1 MFWKSTLKH
10 NKSAYRKWV
19 HLYEA
24 RRHGVFKKEDPDK
37 SIYCKKKDLGSLN
50 KYEQM
55 RKYGFWDMS
64 KDSSFFPNCYFFKKG
79 NVYYFSGIIASLRCL
94 QDITILSIGVKNGVY
109 IEILFSEKPFKSIG
123 IKGKCKKINDRT
135 YKVLN
140 GSYY

>member
-1 MFWKSTLKH
+1 
-10 NKSAYRKWV
+10 
-19 HLYEA
+19 
-24 RRHGVFKKEDPDK
+24 
-37 SIYCKKKDLGSLN
+37 
-50 KYEQM
+50 M